1 MFCVPAWYTKK
12 CIELQGGLVKKVID
26 VQIML
31 ILFSS
36 LNNENSP
43 QLSASFLLILKQKRE
58 EKATFY
64 F

>member
-1 MFCVPAWYTKK
+1 
-12 CIELQGGLVKKVID
+12 VKKVID